1 MLPTRCITSKLPLPQ
16 KLFRFRTV
24 SPKTPCQRRWPA
36 GCYYQ
41 PHKDFRAFNSC
52 RAFAT
57 VFDGHG
63 ALDPK
68 HRAVGADSTTCLDA
82 LQQRI
87 AYNFRASELL
97 VQAVTHSSFLPEHP
111 GQSNQRLEFLGD
123 AVLQVLLAEELFR
136 QFADDREGPLT
147 RRRALLVNGM
157 ALANLAREIELG
169 ACLRLG
175 VGEESSGGRT
185 RASVLGDAFEAL
197 TGALYLDSDLDQTR
211 RVVLGIYGNL
221 QARLTPLEVC
231 DNPKGRLLETV
242 QPVHGNSA
250 LRFTV
255 LRLTGEDHAPEYEAS
270 VHLFDRLLGTGIG
283 RSKKLAEEAAAKLA
297 LATLDTT

>member
-197 TGALYLDSDLDQTR
+197 TGALYLDSDLEQTR

-242 QPVHGNSA
+242 QPLHGNSA
-250 LRFTV
+250 LCFTV
-255 LRLTGEDHAPEYEAS
+255 LRVTGEDHAPEYEAS